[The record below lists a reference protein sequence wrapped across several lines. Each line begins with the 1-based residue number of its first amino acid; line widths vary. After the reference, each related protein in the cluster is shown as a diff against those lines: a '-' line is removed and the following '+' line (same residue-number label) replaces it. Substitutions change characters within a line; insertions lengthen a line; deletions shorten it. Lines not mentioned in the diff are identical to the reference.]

1 MKGLRSVPRILRIN
15 KVDGYR
21 VSCLFNNGESRV
33 IDFQKLFEDVFQ
45 VQKGDPAFALLQ
57 DYEAFRQLHILGNTI
72 GWENTGMYA
81 EDEEGRRV
89 FYPYD
94 LDPLVL
100 YENSLPDPDS
110 TPGIGLMIK
119 QARMDAGL
127 TQEQLAKKSGTSK
140 HYISRVENDKADIE
154 LLTLKKI
161 IEAGLGRRLQI
172 EIK

>member
-1 MKGLRSVPRILRIN
+1 M
-15 KVDGYR
+15 DGYR

-45 VQKGDPAFALLQ
+45 VQEDDPAFVLLQ

-72 GWENTGMYA
+72 GWENIGMYA
-81 EDEEGRRV
+81 EDEEGKQV

-100 YENSLPDPDS
+100 YEHSLPDPDS
-110 TPGIGLMIK
+110 TQGIGLMIK
-119 QARMDAGL
+119 QARLEAGL

-140 HYISRVENDKADIE
+140 HYISRVENSKADIE